1 MLRLCS
7 RWSGIDCM
15 VALDSPDDGSFISEQ
30 GALHGAI
37 MPVGLNGFWPSWG
50 DIGVGWFL
58 WCIPLVACLLSD
70 DGAPQVAFKS
80 VSLGVLQ
87 HHGHQRTWPIAETW
101 WLELRYTADSAG
113 HGGRKGVSEKLRKEM
128 TPWARNLGGKLTL
141 RLWPHATLTE
151 RWLSYDSDPG
161 RSPRSYR
168 WAYSLPFVDT
178 ADLSETM
185 GVVSVFPIQARTST
199 EPELLVATLVH
210 TISQDGNGSRC
221 WLNVYITRLGSHRI
235 DQDRGAMSKH
245 PDRVNAGQ
253 SVTEGAV

>member
-70 DGAPQVAFKS
+70 DGAPQEPSVLPLGVLLTVCGHCGPVRDHGCS
-80 VSLGVLQ
+80 VSLPDTGK
-87 HHGHQRTWPIAETW
+87 
-101 WLELRYTADSAG
+101 
-113 HGGRKGVSEKLRKEM
+113 GGSDLGSGCNV
-128 TPWARNLGGKLTL
+128 NLGACKAKHMHIWCGHK
-141 RLWPHATLTE
+141 
-151 RWLSYDSDPG
+151 
-161 RSPRSYR
+161 
-168 WAYSLPFVDT
+168 
-178 ADLSETM
+178 
-185 GVVSVFPIQARTST
+185 TST